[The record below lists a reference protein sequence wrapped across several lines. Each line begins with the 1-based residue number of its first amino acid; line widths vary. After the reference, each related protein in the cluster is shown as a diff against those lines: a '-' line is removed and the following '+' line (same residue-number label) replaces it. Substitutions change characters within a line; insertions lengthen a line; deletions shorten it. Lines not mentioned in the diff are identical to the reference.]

1 MERPKT
7 LLVVKMDGDGD
18 CLFHALAY
26 HLGAAETGA
35 ALRDQVANY
44 MEQEALEQP
53 SWESEYFLEEAR
65 SLRAGVWGGTTASTV
80 FTKMMGV
87 RVVVHTKEADKDVAV
102 KDWTHLSVPDNR
114 TTLHLLFN
122 GSDHYDALK
131 EVEYQANA
139 MEAAWEQPPPPAYAA
154 SIIES
159 EAFPALHAEVG
170 PAVRNKRQVGF
181 TAPRPSKKGKAKAR
195 ASKKPALKT
204 ETSAAAED
212 EMDEATGREEDSDS
226 EKGRNQLLEQLQAIP
241 VAETSLHPHRQAED
255 LTKAGVVCTVEL
267 LRSCRSCLMQDKN
280 YFYRRQNH
288 QPGR

>member
-1 MERPKT
+1 MT

-35 ALRDQVANY
+35 ALRDRVANY

-65 SLRAGVWGGTTASTV
+65 SLRAGAWGGTTAITA
-80 FTKMMGV
+80 FTKMMGI
-87 RVVVHTKEADKDVAV
+87 RVVVHTKEVDKDVAV

-131 EVEYQANA
+131 EVEYQPNA
-139 MEAAWEQPPPPAYAA
+139 MQAAWEQPPPPAYAA
-154 SIIES
+154 SIIET

-170 PAVRNKRQVGF
+170 PAVRNKRKVGF
-181 TAPRPSKKGKAKAR
+181 TAPRPSKQGKAKAR
-195 ASKKPALKT
+195 ANKKPVLKT
-204 ETSAAAED
+204 AED
-212 EMDEATGREEDSDS
+212 EMDEVDEATGREEDSDP

-255 LTKAGVVCTVEL
+255 LIKAGVVRTVEL
-267 LRSCRSCLMQDKN
+267 LRSCLMQDKN

-288 QPGR
+288 EPGR